1 MISVVV
7 TCLATPGQQWRASVQ
22 SSVLN
27 ARINPGSPAF
37 AAAVRHLQE
46 ALTSAGCPLQAVRI
60 ATARVAQ
67 LLIETFPIPTSL
79 AHFTVAVVIGTLGAF
94 VIALPACFSMNLLLN
109 RGQS

>member
-7 TCLATPGQQWRASVQ
+7 TCLATLGQQWRASVH

-27 ARINPGSPAF
+27 ARINPSSPVF

-46 ALTSAGCPLQAVRI
+46 ALTSTGGPLQAACI

-67 LLIETFPIPTSL
+67 WLIQPFSIRRASR
-79 AHFTVAVVIGTLGAF
+79 TL
-94 VIALPACFSMNLLLN
+94 
-109 RGQS
+109 R